1 MGGYRQ
7 YKIETKHL
15 RIILLKES
23 IFAELLIIFFRPLI
37 SSDVVKYNCIAIMHG
52 THCMLYLG
60 KKMVIS

>member
-37 SSDVVKYNCIAIMHG
+37 FSDVVKYNCNYAWNPLH
-52 THCMLYLG
+52 
-60 KKMVIS
+60 VIFR